1 MRRRIRTEE
10 YSIKTAGDQFTQC
23 LLVNIAFEDGET
35 IQVRTHATNQHMVA
49 VKHQMLRSD
58 GGSQPFISVTD
69 IVGSIF
75 GGDVLK
81 NDFQRSQTLA

>member
-1 MRRRIRTEE
+1 MW
-10 YSIKTAGDQFTQC
+10 
-23 LLVNIAFEDGET
+23 
-35 IQVRTHATNQHMVA
+35 THATNQHMVA

-81 NDFQRSQTLA
+81 NDFQRSQALAQRFHHAFNKARFTIKNVDICMCHFTMHQ